1 MFAASSSSLV
11 RAACGAGPSRGRQPP
26 DERSISV
33 PEIVSWPAV
42 GSTATLPTPRLRRDA
57 RVQLH
62 AAAEIFDKL
71 DARPWAERARAEL
84 RASGETMARAG
95 NGREQLTP
103 QELQIALLASQGHTN
118 AEVGRAVFLSTRT
131 VEFRLSRAHLRP
143 PQAGRRLPGQ
153 SSPVGSPRQ
162 DQ

>member
-1 MFAASSSSLV
+1 VAGCGVDRDVAGTAAAPR
-11 RAACGAGPSRGRQPP
+11 RAR
-26 DERSISV
+26 
-33 PEIVSWPAV
+33 
-42 GSTATLPTPRLRRDA
+42 TAP
-57 RVQLH
+57 

-153 SSPVGSPRQ
+153 SSPAGSPRQ